1 MTLNPLRALLLMV
14 HNMTIEDE
22 NKLRDWFDVW
32 IEVT

>member
-1 MTLNPLRALLLMV
+1 MTLNHLRALLLMV
-14 HNMTIEDE
+14 NNMTIEEE